1 MCHGATFI
9 SQIQPVGG
17 LKGWESVLANLERV
31 EEEGGG
37 GLTKISAFLI
47 KPLFGLIDGEGGG
60 GGSDSH
66 L

>member
-37 GLTKISAFLI
+37 CDKDFCFSNKTTFWSY
-47 KPLFGLIDGEGGG
+47 
-60 GGSDSH
+60 
-66 L
+66 